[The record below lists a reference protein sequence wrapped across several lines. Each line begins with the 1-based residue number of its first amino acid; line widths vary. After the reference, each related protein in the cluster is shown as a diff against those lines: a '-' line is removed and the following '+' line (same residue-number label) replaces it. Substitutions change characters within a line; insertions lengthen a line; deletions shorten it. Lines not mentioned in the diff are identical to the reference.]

1 MTKIIQLTAENVKRL
16 QAVQIT
22 PSGNVVEISGKNGQ
36 GKSSVLDAIA
46 MAVGGADEHP
56 AMPIRRGAEKGKV
69 VAVLDN
75 GYTVTRSF
83 TKGGTSLIVS
93 TAEGAR
99 FQSPQTILDGLT
111 GKITFDPLAF
121 IRLKR
126 DEQAKILRGLVGL
139 DFTEQDYER
148 RQLYDA
154 RTVLNAAVKKAQ
166 AVAEAMTHWPDA
178 PETEPD
184 TAALVKEL
192 DEANARNS
200 DYDGEAKQIAAGED
214 AIATLRNTR
223 EEWIQEIE
231 RLQKAL
237 ATAKSEA
244 ATLDSEIQQSLA
256 SLEDLKL
263 SHASTDKVDVGP
275 IRQRIKDADLV
286 RAQIRQNRERAAA
299 LKAVDDQKAAAF
311 DLTLKIDALDK
322 AKNDALAA
330 TKFPLEGLSFDETG
344 VVFGGIPFDQVN
356 TAEQLRVSVAIAAAM
371 NPKLKVMLI
380 RHGNDLDADSFA
392 QLGVL
397 AAEHGLQVWIER
409 IEGGKG
415 AVVIEDGTVRVE
427 G

>member
-16 QAVQIT
+16 QAVDIT
-22 PSGNVVEISGKNGQ
+22 PQGNVVEISGANGQ

-46 MAVGGADEHP
+46 MALGGANEAP
-56 AMPIRRGAEKGKV
+56 TMPIRRGAEKAKIV
-69 VAVLDN
+69 LQLDN
-75 GYTVTRSF
+75 LKVIRTF
-83 TKGGTSLIVS
+83 TKSGSTLIVE
-93 TAEGAR
+93 TADGAR
-99 FQSPQTILDGLT
+99 FQSPQAILDKLT

-126 DEQAKILRGLVGL
+126 DEQAKVLRDLVGL
-139 DFTEQDYER
+139 DFTAQDYER

-166 AVAEAMTHWPDA
+166 AVAEAMPFHKDA
-178 PETEPD
+178 PEAEPD
-184 TAALVKEL
+184 TAALLTEIEEANRRNKAFDDEESQIARMADQAVEWRNTAASWREEIVRLEAALVEARAAEKNAT
-192 DEANARNS
+192 DEAQNT
-200 DYDGEAKQIAAGED
+200 IAA
-214 AIATLRNTR
+214 
-223 EEWIQEIE
+223 
-231 RLQKAL
+231 
-237 ATAKSEA
+237 
-244 ATLDSEIQQSLA
+244 
-256 SLEDLKL
+256 LEDLKL
-263 SHASTDKVDVGP
+263 AHASTDKVDEAP
-275 IRQRIKDADLV
+275 IRQRIKDAELV
-286 RAQIRQNRERAAA
+286 RSQVRQNWERAAA
-299 LKAVDDQKAAAF
+299 LKAVEDQKAGAF

-330 TKFPLEGLSFDETG
+330 TKFPLEGLSFSETG
-344 VVFGGIPFDQVN
+344 VVFDGIPFDQVN

-380 RHGNDLDADSFA
+380 RHGNDLDAESFA